1 MDHAI
6 EDPSPDHLNVAAD
19 ADDLSSTADFSMV
32 SFEKTSPTSVVD
44 PLRNIDQD
52 KQRSHRRAKSWDPGD
67 TNRSC
72 LQVPSIFR
80 RPKVMSADVASV
92 SNASDTVVS
101 VEKGRITGREL
112 HENAKAVLN
121 SGDCEKA
128 VAMFEA
134 LQHAQRERFGEE
146 HPSVGAAMHNV
157 GVVRLRMEEHATAE
171 AILIRA
177 VSIRRKVLGNDHL
190 DLAASLAKL
199 GAAQVVL
206 QKFEDALQNLREAL
220 RITRKTLGR
229 SHRTVAQIMCHIAC
243 LYFEAGELFSA
254 QATFEDALEIYREA
268 FATEDDRDACMAQM
282 TETLCNIGSIQNKR
296 KNYAGAIGY
305 FREALDLQRGIM
317 GHDHPRVIASLDNLG
332 YSFSKNKS
340 YNQALTCYKEMLS
353 AQLSQQGEFTL
364 DYCDTL
370 KKQTLIYQKLKNLDG
385 AIKATKK
392 ALGKVKVRTLPSEAP
407 VVAELE
413 LLLAELKAKREKRK
427 AKCSIF

>member
-1 MDHAI
+1 MELTSIVGETRQWTMDSINVESSNTALDAPTIEEPPAPMVAPPYLPPKSPSSIKGKLILSTTNGSAVPVRKRRGRSKTRRRKSDDSSLSGETLVDHAI

-146 HPSVGAAMHNV
+146 HSSVGAAMHNV

-190 DLAASLAKL
+190 DLA
-199 GAAQVVL
+199 V
-206 QKFEDALQNLREAL
+206 
-220 RITRKTLGR
+220 
-229 SHRTVAQIMCHIAC
+229 
-243 LYFEAGELFSA
+243 
-254 QATFEDALEIYREA
+254 
-268 FATEDDRDACMAQM
+268 
-282 TETLCNIGSIQNKR
+282 SI
-296 KNYAGAIGY
+296 
-305 FREALDLQRGIM
+305 
-317 GHDHPRVIASLDNLG
+317 
-332 YSFSKNKS
+332 
-340 YNQALTCYKEMLS
+340 
-353 AQLSQQGEFTL
+353 
-364 DYCDTL
+364 
-370 KKQTLIYQKLKNLDG
+370 
-385 AIKATKK
+385 
-392 ALGKVKVRTLPSEAP
+392 
-407 VVAELE
+407 
-413 LLLAELKAKREKRK
+413 
-427 AKCSIF
+427 